1 MAPPLAPVPHSFL
14 CRPTQSLEPPFFFSW
29 LALSLVKSI
38 SQNGVNMLSTL
49 ALLLAPAL
57 VSAHGAVTSYKIGGT
72 EYAGYEVS

>member
-1 MAPPLAPVPHSFL
+1 
-14 CRPTQSLEPPFFFSW
+14 
-29 LALSLVKSI
+29 
-38 SQNGVNMLSTL
+38 MLSTL